1 MADVNLQVQINLLEN
16 INSTLKGLNAS
27 FDSFAKT
34 ASDSVKGVETGFT
47 KVGKSFS
54 ALGLGIIAVNQGLE
68 LLGKVYNTIIPYFKE
83 AIKEAADQEKQESL
97 LANAMRQRGLYTKD
111 LYDQNLRLADSLQ
124 VLSIYQD
131 DQILNAERILLQLGV
146 EQNQLESVTKATMDF
161 ATAKGMD
168 LSSASEVVAKSI
180 GTSTNA
186 LKRYGIEIDNSLK
199 GTARAA
205 AIVSELNKVF
215 GGSSAAAANTYSG
228 SIAQLGN
235 MWKELLEQLGNYVIK
250 NSFVVAA
257 IKEAGKVLKELIG
270 IVSDNREGMIK
281 FVNEGIIYL
290 FESLSSL
297 LGILPSI
304 GSAMAPLLSVFSA
317 WDVLIKSILVT
328 ILSIMGIPG
337 KIAKAMGMASQA
349 SKDLESLIQSIGES
363 ALTSAKDI
371 NNTKLAFDATAKAS
385 DFAKNKIDE
394 YIKKLK
400 ELNVEKSKG
409 SEVQAVTQPVLLSFT
424 ETIVK
429 AFKVGAESLIQSFQ
443 DMKLTDVSSAVAGG
457 KGGAEKMLQ
466 GMTKT
471 AGTAIGAAFGS
482 PEAGAAIGEIVGLM
496 GKSTEEFSKMINGFI
511 EGLAGF
517 IPNIMRNV
525 PVLIQALVN
534 AIPLIVR
541 GLNEALPI
549 LMEGLV
555 AMLSDPKFWESVINA
570 LFEVMLL
577 TMGNPMFWIQFATAF
592 IKAVIMNI
600 PAMVNAFITGISNSI
615 GKAFANIGKVFSD
628 SIKVFSDAIN
638 IFKDAVNAV
647 PDLIGDAG
655 KGIGGFFGG
664 IGGAIGG
671 AVGSVGKFF
680 GLAEGGTVPT
690 SPAYSNDK
698 FGPVMLSG
706 GENVMDYSTN
716 QKLNA
721 YLDNQAN
728 QEKSISINLQVGE
741 KDLASVMLAL
751 NQRGFRTA

>member
-34 ASDSVKGVETGFT
+34 ASDSVKGVETVFT

-68 LLGKVYNTIIPYFKE
+68 LLGKAYNTIIPYFKE

-205 AIVSELNKVF
+205 AIVSELNRVF

-228 SIAQLGN
+228 SIAQMTN
-235 MWKELLEQLGNYVIK
+235 MWKELLEQLGNYIVK
-250 NSFVVAA
+250 NPFVTVA
-257 IKEAGKVLKELIG
+257 IKELSGFIKELTGIIIKNKTEIISFVNDGILFLIDALIELAKGVKIIKAGLSTGLGFKGTANDIDFLNGQIDNYNSKIKILEKGGALASLMGGQNELIRLSMLVEDYKVKIEEISKLNTSGSTFFDPAIKALEELQKRLKEKLTVQIQAE
-270 IVSDNREGMIK
+270 VTAKEAS
-281 FVNEGIIYL
+281 
-290 FESLSSL
+290 
-297 LGILPSI
+297 ILP
-304 GSAMAPLLSVFSA
+304 
-317 WDVLIKSILVT
+317 
-328 ILSIMGIPG
+328 
-337 KIAKAMGMASQA
+337 
-349 SKDLESLIQSIGES
+349 
-363 ALTSAKDI
+363 
-371 NNTKLAFDATAKAS
+371 
-385 DFAKNKIDE
+385 
-394 YIKKLK
+394 
-400 ELNVEKSKG
+400 
-409 SEVQAVTQPVLLSFT
+409 LSFT

-471 AGTAIGAAFGS
+471 AGTAIGAALGS
-482 PEAGAAIGEIVGLM
+482 PEAGAAVGEIVGLM

-511 EGLAGF
+511 EGIADF
-517 IPNIMRNV
+517 IPNVMRNV

-534 AIPLIVR
+534 AIPLIIR

-555 AMLSDPKFWESVINA
+555 AMLSDPKFWESVITA
-570 LFEVMLL
+570 LVEVMLM

-615 GKAFANIGKVFSD
+615 GKAFENVGKVFSD

-655 KGIGGFFGG
+655 KGIGGAFS
-664 IGGAIGG
+664 
-671 AVGSVGKFF
+671 SVGKFF

>member
-1 MADVNLQVQINLLEN
+1 MADVNLQVQVNLLEN
-16 INSTLKGLNAS
+16 INSTLKGINAS
-27 FDSFAKT
+27 FDKFAKT
-34 ASDSVKGVETGFT
+34 ASDSVKTVESDFS
-47 KVGKSFS
+47 KVTKSFS
-54 ALGLGIIAVNQGLE
+54 AFSLGIVAVNQGLE
-68 LLGKVYNTIIPYFKE
+68 LLGKAYNTIIPYFKE

-97 LANAMRQRGLYTKD
+97 LANAMKQRGIYTEEV
-111 LYDQNLRLADSLQ
+111 YAQNLRLADSLQ

-146 EQNQLESVTKATMDF
+146 EQNQLENVTKATMDF

-168 LSSASEVVAKSI
+168 LSSASEIVAKSI

-205 AIVSELNKVF
+205 AIVSELNRVF
-215 GGSSAAAANTYSG
+215 GGSSAAATNNHVGVLT
-228 SIAQLGN
+228 QLN
-235 MWKELLEQLGNYVIK
+235 NIWKELLEQFGNYVVK
-250 NSFVVAA
+250 NPFVTTA
-257 IKEAGKVLKELIG
+257 IKELSGFIKELTG
-270 IVSDNREGMIK
+270 IVKNNKTEIIS
-281 FVNEGIIYL
+281 FVND
-290 FESLSSL
+290 
-297 LGILPSI
+297 GILFLLDALIELAKGVKIIKNGFTTGLGFKDTANDIAFLNGQIENYNSKI
-304 GSAMAPLLSVFSA
+304 KILEKGGALASLMGGQDELIRLSMLVEDYKTKIEEISKLNTSGSTFFDPA
-317 WDVLIKSILVT
+317 I
-328 ILSIMGIPG
+328 
-337 KIAKAMGMASQA
+337 
-349 SKDLESLIQSIGES
+349 E
-363 ALTSAKDI
+363 ALK
-371 NNTKLAFDATAKAS
+371 KLQ
-385 DFAKNKIDE
+385 E
-394 YIKKLK
+394 KLK
-400 ELNVEKSKG
+400 EKLT
-409 SEVQAVTQPVLLSFT
+409 VQISTEITSTKDNLILPLSFT

-429 AFKVGAESLIQSFQ
+429 AFKIGAESLIQSFQ

-457 KGGAEKMLQ
+457 KGGAQKMLQ
-466 GMTKT
+466 GVIKT

-482 PEAGAAIGEIVGLM
+482 PEAGAAVGEIVGLM
-496 GKSTEEFSKMINGFI
+496 GGSTEEFSKMINGFI
-511 EGLAGF
+511 EGIANF

-525 PVLIQALVN
+525 PVLIRAIVN
-534 AIPLIVR
+534 AIPLIIR
-541 GLNEALPI
+541 GINDALPI

-555 AMLSDPKFWESVINA
+555 AMMSDPKFWESVITA
-570 LFEVMLL
+570 LVEMMLY
-577 TMGNPMFWIQFATAF
+577 TMGNPMFWIQFAIAF
-592 IKAVIMNI
+592 IKSVIMNI

-615 GKAFANIGKVFSD
+615 GKAFENVGKVFTD
-628 SIKVFSDAIN
+628 SIKVFADAIN

-664 IGGAIGG
+664 AGKAIGG

-680 GLAEGGTVPT
+680 GLAEGGAVPT

-716 QKLNA
+716 QKLND